1 MDVETIYTSD
11 DAEMVKELIEKY
23 EISYIFIGSCE
34 YEKYEDSLNREL
46 LESLGDVV
54 YQDPV
59 YDTCIIK
66 VG

>member
-1 MDVETIYTSD
+1 
-11 DAEMVKELIEKY
+11 LIEKY